1 MSMHRSWLWVPLV
14 LAAAA
19 AMWWSSLRESL
30 PDAPPPQS
38 VEERVAPVS
47 MPAPAL
53 AVEPSATHQM
63 TVDPQALQMQVFAGP
78 PPGGLAPPYLLGDEI
93 DALHARA
100 SAGDPKAML
109 QLGTGLHGCLS
120 SWRDPEARE
129 PYQTL
134 QGMLQLNAS
143 GGRPHAERDRQ
154 SHDSYA
160 RAMARHVDC
169 MAIGRERA
177 STGLGWLERA
187 ARAGDIDAKTA
198 FAQMALDDNAYADNG
213 AMYVDLDEVIRRR
226 DLADAWIRDAIASGE
241 RSALA
246 AIANGGEHMVRNL
259 RDRALYS
266 AAWSLVLQRDFGG
279 ENFARMVQES
289 LQRDM
294 YLQSG
299 QDWARDDAAWNTFE
313 AEARRIAEHTSPLPP
328 EQSRRPLPR
337 GG

>member
-1 MSMHRSWLWVPLV
+1 MSMHRSWLLVPLV

-19 AMWWSSLRESL
+19 AMWWSLRESL
-30 PDAPPPQS
+30 PDASPPQS
-38 VEERVAPVS
+38 VGDRASPV
-47 MPAPAL
+47 PEL
-53 AVEPSATHQM
+53 AVEPPATQRI
-63 TVDPQALQMQVFAGP
+63 TVDPQVLQMQVFAGP
-78 PPGGLAPPYLLGDEI
+78 PLGGLASPYLLGDEI

-100 SAGDPKAML
+100 SAGDLKAML
-109 QLGTGLHGCLS
+109 QLGTGLHACLS
-120 SWRDPEARE
+120 NWRDPDARK
-129 PYQTL
+129 PYQLL
-134 QGMLQLNAS
+134 QAELQHNAS
-143 GGRPHAERDRQ
+143 GARPRAESDRE
-154 SHDSYA
+154 SHDRYA

-187 ARAGDIDAKTA
+187 ARAGDIEAKTA
-198 FAQMALDDNAYADNG
+198 FARMALDENAYADDG
-213 AMYVDLDEVIRRR
+213 AIYADLDEVIRRR

-279 ENFARMVQES
+279 DAFTRMVQEN

-299 QDWARDDAAWNTFE
+299 QDWVRDDAAWNTFE

-328 EQSRRPLPR
+328 EHSRRPLPR
-337 GG
+337 DG